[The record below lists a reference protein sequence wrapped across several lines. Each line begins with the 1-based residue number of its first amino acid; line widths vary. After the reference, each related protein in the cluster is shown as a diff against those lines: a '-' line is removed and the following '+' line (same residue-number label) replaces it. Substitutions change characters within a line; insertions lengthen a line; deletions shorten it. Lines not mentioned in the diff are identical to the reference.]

1 MDMADQLQ
9 KLTALHQQGA
19 LTDEEFSLAKK
30 KLIEEMQFSQTE
42 RSANSHKAESFGND
56 TNGMPSR
63 AISALH
69 ALRRSLYDR
78 WIGGVCGG
86 LAMATDIPTWSWR
99 LLFVL
104 MTFLHGFGI
113 LVYIL
118 LWIFVPLHA
127 ERIIPRA
134 TVYES
139 PGSTTDNDVN
149 KTS

>member
-42 RSANSHKAESFGND
+42 SSANSNKAESFGND
-56 TNGMPSR
+56 TTGTPSR
-63 AISALH
+63 ATSALH

-86 LAMATDIPTWSWR
+86 LAMATDIPAWSWR

-104 MTFLHGFGI
+104 MTLLHGLGI
-113 LVYIL
+113 LIYIL
-118 LWIFVPLHA
+118 LWIFVPLQV
-127 ERIIPRA
+127 EKIIPRA
-134 TVYES
+134 TVYEN
-139 PGSTTDNDVN
+139 PGSTTNDDAN
-149 KTS
+149 KNP